1 MWGDYDLRNSSWE
14 AYIEMSTGY
23 FCYDALL
30 TLAVPTN
37 RSTTEK
43 TLNYLH
49 HSISVLT
56 HYYPVCICHHG
67 VPISVVGYIA
77 ELSTP
82 FTNARWMLKEAGG
95 GTGTTAYLVN
105 GVLMAVMFFGCRI
118 VAMAVLLYMMFVHYP
133 ATTGNG
139 VANGLGGGL
148 GHVVGP
154 ATVVF
159 YVLNLY
165 WMYKILRGVI
175 DKLVLKK
182 D

>member
-1 MWGDYDLRNSSWE
+1 
-14 AYIEMSTGY
+14 
-23 FCYDALL
+23 
-30 TLAVPTN
+30 
-37 RSTTEK
+37 
-43 TLNYLH
+43 
-49 HSISVLT
+49 
-56 HYYPVCICHHG
+56 
-67 VPISVVGYIA
+67 
-77 ELSTP
+77 
-82 FTNARWMLKEAGG
+82 
-95 GTGTTAYLVN
+95 
-105 GVLMAVMFFGCRI
+105 
-118 VAMAVLLYMMFVHYP
+118 
-133 ATTGNG
+133 